1 MWIFTPDAGVSAS
14 DGLDRGLQFGD
25 GLFETMRLQG
35 GNIEAFNR
43 HMARLESGI
52 ERLALPS
59 IDHLAACILQAT
71 DDLMRCA
78 QADTGVLKLIYTRGV
93 GGRGYLPGT
102 SAAYWYLSLSEL
114 PAVSVNELTLGIA
127 QTQAGI
133 QRQLAGLKHLN
144 RLENVL
150 ARMECEFLGCDEV
163 LMLNAFD
170 EVIEASAH
178 NIFMVIEGRLYT
190 PSLQHS
196 GVQGVM
202 RGRILDFCQ
211 AQGIDCQESSIG
223 RNLLP
228 HIEAAMLSNS
238 IFGPRLVKSL
248 DGKSLPDHPLINV
261 IIRAHASGILNE

>member
-1 MWIFTPDAGVSAS
+1 MWIFTPDAGASQS

-25 GLFETMRLQG
+25 GLFETMLLQG
-35 GNIEAFNR
+35 GKVTAFNR

-52 ERLALPS
+52 QRLALPPTE
-59 IDHLAACILQAT
+59 HLAACILQAV
-71 DDLMRCA
+71 DDLMRYA

-93 GGRGYLPGT
+93 GGRGYLPST
-102 SAAYWYLSLSEL
+102 SVANWYLSLSEL
-114 PAVSVNELTLGIA
+114 PATSAHALTLGIA
-127 QTQAGI
+127 QTQASI

-144 RLENVL
+144 RLENIL
-150 ARMECEFLGCDEV
+150 ARLECAPLGCDEV

-170 EVIEASAH
+170 EVVEASAH

-196 GVQGVM
+196 GVDGVM
-202 RGRILDFCQ
+202 RSRILDFCRS
-211 AQGIDCQESSIG
+211 QGIDCHESVIG

-238 IFGPRLVKSL
+238 IFGPRPVKSL
-248 DGKSLPDHPLINV
+248 DGKNLSEHPLINT
-261 IIRAHASGILNE
+261 IIRAYTSGILNE

>member
-1 MWIFTPDAGVSAS
+1 MWIFTPDAGASKS

-25 GLFETMRLQG
+25 GLFETMRLQNG
-35 GNIEAFNR
+35 RIMAFKR

-52 ERLALPS
+52 QRLALPS
-59 IDHLAACILQAT
+59 SDHLSACILQAA

-78 QADTGVLKLIYTRGV
+78 QIDTGVLKLIYTRGL

-102 SAAYWYLSLSEL
+102 SRACWYLSLSEL
-114 PAVSVNELTLGIA
+114 PAASVNALTLGIA
-127 QTQAGI
+127 QTQASI

-150 ARMECEFLGCDEV
+150 ARMECEFQGCDEV

-202 RGRILDFCQ
+202 RGRILDFCRT
-211 AQGIDCQESSIG
+211 QGIDCHESVIG

-238 IFGPRLVKSL
+238 IFGPRPVKSL
-248 DGKSLPDHPLINV
+248 NGKNLAEHPLINT
-261 IIRAHASGILNE
+261 IIRAYASGILNE